1 MKSQVISTGAAPQ
14 VIISAIMGD
23 LRIKGWE
30 EDQIQID
37 ADPDEINLE
46 ETAGAFHLE
55 CQGDCTLRLPQDA
68 SLSVDSVHGDAVV
81 KSVLGSIVIGE
92 AHGSLTLKNV
102 GPTRLTTVHGE
113 LLAKDVAGDL
123 SAEVVQGNASLR
135 DIRGACRTPEV
146 HGNLDLRDA
155 GGNLQANA
163 HGNARVRLSSLG
175 GDQYEIEAS
184 GNAHC
189 NIPEDADLQLSLSSG
204 AQVIRVKLPGH
215 TQTLRQAQCEF
226 TTGAGAGAMR
236 ISAGGSLYLFGQ
248 SSDWA
253 ERDAE
258 FGVGYSGLPE
268 DFSEQIAQQVHAQI
282 TSQMEMMTEQINHQM
297 ERLSDQIGKSGMSA
311 EEIERIMGKARQ
323 TSERE
328 AERAQEKMRRAQ
340 EKLERNLEAAR
351 RRQELKAQASV
362 RREGR
367 RRSWSFEFPTPPA
380 PPAPAAEPV
389 SEEERLMILR
399 MLEQKKIS
407 LDEANQL
414 LSALEGKEN

>member
-1 MKSQVISTGAAPQ
+1 MKQHIISTGPTPQ
-14 VIISAIMGD
+14 IIASVIMGD
-23 LRIKGWE
+23 LHVKGWDE
-30 EDQIQID
+30 AQVQVD
-37 ADPDEINLE
+37 ADPDELNLE
-46 ETAGAFHLE
+46 QEAGAIRLE
-55 CQGDCTLRLPQDA
+55 CQGDCSLRLPQDA
-68 SLSVDSVHGDAVV
+68 TLSVDSTHGDVVV
-81 KSVLGSIVIGE
+81 KAIQGSITFQEV
-92 AHGSLTLKNV
+92 HGSLTLKGV
-102 GPTRLTTVHGE
+102 GPTRAGTVHGE
-113 LLAKDVAGDL
+113 LMAKDVAGDL
-123 SAEVVQGNASLR
+123 SVEIVQGNASLR
-135 DIRGACRTPEV
+135 DIRGACHLPEV

-155 GGNLQANA
+155 GGNLQAHA

-175 GDQYEIEAS
+175 GDHYEIEAG

-189 NIPEDADLQLSLSSG
+189 NIPEDADLKLSLSSD
-204 AQVIRVKLPGH
+204 AQVIRVKLPGQ
-215 TQTLRQAQCEF
+215 TQALRQARCEF

-248 SSDWA
+248 SADWA

-268 DFSEQIAQQVHAQI
+268 DFSEQVAQQVHAQI
-282 TSQMEMMTEQINHQM
+282 TSQMEMMTEQINRQM
-297 ERLSDQIGKSGMSA
+297 ERLSEQIGKSGMSA
-311 EEIERIMGKARQ
+311 EEIERIMGRARQ

-340 EKLERNLEAAR
+340 EKLERNLEAAK
-351 RRQELKAQASV
+351 RRQEMKAQAAA

-367 RRSWSFEFPTPPA
+367 RRSWSFEFPAPPA
-380 PPAPAAEPV
+380 PPAPPAEPV

-414 LSALEGKEN
+414 LSALEGKES